1 MHSKTRIVSGHV
13 GSTETERFLNLLDR
27 FFESG
32 EVDHRPATFLI
43 RKSKSNLV
51 IEINRKTKAEILI

>member
-1 MHSKTRIVSGHV
+1 MHSKTRIVLGHV

-27 FFESG
+27 FFESE

>member
-1 MHSKTRIVSGHV
+1 LGHV

-27 FFESG
+27 FFESE